1 MYGIASFLSFKM
13 LKTLNVWYRLA
24 YFDRIAYALLQLT
37 RPESKKIACFWN
49 RNLYVQ
55 YIVQELL

>member
-1 MYGIASFLSFKM
+1 MDGIA
-13 LKTLNVWYRLA
+13 WH
-24 YFDRIAYALLQLT
+24 ALIELRT